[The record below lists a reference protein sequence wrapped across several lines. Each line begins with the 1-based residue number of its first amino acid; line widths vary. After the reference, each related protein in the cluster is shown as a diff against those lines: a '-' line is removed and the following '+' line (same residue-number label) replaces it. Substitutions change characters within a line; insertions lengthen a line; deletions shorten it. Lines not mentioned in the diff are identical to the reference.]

1 MNYLQNKT
9 AIITGASSGLGAA
22 SARALSEKGVRI
34 VAAALDQQGLDAIVS
49 ELKSKGGEAVGRASD
64 VTNPE
69 DMKALAQFAQDS
81 FGSVDILINNAGLM
95 LFSNWVDLAT
105 DDWEKMI
112 NVNIKGYLHGIA
124 AVLPFMLKQKSGQ
137 ILNMDSVAGHQVGPA
152 AGIYSATKFFVQAMT
167 ESMRKELGVQH
178 GIRVNTVSPG
188 VINTGWADKVTDPAG
203 RKAAQELNKI
213 AISPDDIGRAVV
225 YALNQPENVTVNDLI
240 ISPTRQD
247 W

>member
-49 ELKSKGGEAVGRASD
+49 ELKAKGGEAVGRVSD
-64 VTNPE
+64 VTNPD
-69 DMKALAQFAQDS
+69 DMTALAQFAQDS
-81 FGSVDILINNAGLM
+81 FGAVDILINNAGLM

-188 VINTGWADKVTDPAG
+188 VINTGWAEKVTDPAG

>member
-22 SARALSEKGVRI
+22 SARALAEKGVRV
-34 VAAALDQQGLDAIVS
+34 VAAALDQEGLDAIVS
-49 ELKSKGGEAVGRASD
+49 ELKTKGGQAVGRVSD
-64 VTNPE
+64 VTNPD
-69 DMKALAQFAQDS
+69 DMKALAQFAHDS

-152 AGIYSATKFFVQAMT
+152 AGIYSSTKFFVQAMT

>member
-49 ELKSKGGEAVGRASD
+49 ELKSKGGEAVGRVSD

-69 DMKALAQFAQDS
+69 DMKSLAQLAQDS

-203 RKAAQELNKI
+203 RKAAQALNKI

>member
-49 ELKSKGGEAVGRASD
+49 ELKGKGGEAVGRVSD

-152 AGIYSATKFFVQAMT
+152 AGIYSSTKFFVQAMT

>member
-1 MNYLQNKT
+1 MSHLHNKIV
-9 AIITGASSGLGAA
+9 IITGASSGIGAA
-22 SARALSEKGVRI
+22 SARALVEKGAKV
-34 VAAALDQQGLDAIVS
+34 VLAARDQEGLDAIVA
-49 ELKSKGGEAVGRASD
+49 ELSAAGGQALGIVCD
-64 VTNPE
+64 VTSPAE
-69 DMKALAQFAQDS
+69 MKSLAQAAHDH
-81 FGSVDILINNAGLM
+81 FGAVDILVNNAGLM
-95 LFSNWVDLAT
+95 LFSNWTDLAV

-112 NVNIKGYLHGIA
+112 NVNVKGYLNAIA
-124 AVLPFMLKQKSGQ
+124 AVLPFMLAQKSGQ

-152 AGIYSATKFFVQAMT
+152 AGVYSATKFFVQAMT

-213 AISPDDIGRAVV
+213 AIAPEDIGRAVV
-225 YALNQPENVTVNDLI
+225 YALDQPANVTVNDLI

>member
-9 AIITGASSGLGAA
+9 AVITGASSGLGAA

-49 ELKSKGGEAVGRASD
+49 ELKANGGEAVGRVSD
-64 VTNPE
+64 VTNPD

-112 NVNIKGYLHGIA
+112 NVNIKGYMHGIV